1 MRPALTL
8 PPLPLILL
16 LWLAGL
22 GAAGQFAKIAV
33 PFDLVRQL
41 YPDAGAGQGW
51 LLSVISLC
59 GILFGMV
66 AGLLTARYGC
76 RRLLVAGLALGALM
90 SLWQATQPAFALMLA
105 SRMIEGLSHL
115 AIVVAAP
122 TLIAQIAP
130 EPLRNFAMTL
140 WSTFFGVAFAL
151 VAWIGLPWAQ
161 THGVAGLF
169 LCHGGVMAM
178 LAVAVWCLL
187 PADETATDAETS
199 LRPRD
204 LLARHLSA
212 YGSPRI
218 AAPAVGWLF
227 YTLTFVSLVAILPPL
242 LPENLR
248 ATIVGV
254 MPLTSIAVALLV
266 VTPLLRRWPAIGVVI
281 AGFGL
286 SALVLSGYWLG
297 VATPVL
303 CVMLFATLGL
313 VQGASF
319 AAIPALNA
327 TAQDRALANGALAQ
341 MGNLGNTLGTPLL
354 LLVLA
359 GWGTGALL
367 AAVIVIYLAGISLHL
382 WLWRRRRRE

>member
-1 MRPALTL
+1 MRLKSTL

-33 PFDLVRQL
+33 PFDMVRQL

-51 LLSVISLC
+51 LLSVISVF
-59 GILFGMV
+59 GILFGMM
-66 AGLLTARYGC
+66 AGVLVGRYGS

-90 SLWQATQPAFALMLA
+90 SFWQSAQPGFGAMLA

-130 EPLRNFAMTL
+130 DPLRNFAMTL

-161 THGVAGLF
+161 VHGVTGLF
-169 LCHGGVMAM
+169 LFHGTSMAA
-178 LAVAVWCLL
+178 LAVAVWFLL
-187 PADETATDAETS
+187 PADTVAAGGETS
-199 LRPRD
+199 LRPHA

-218 AAPAVGWLF
+218 AAPAAGWLS

-242 LPENLR
+242 LPMHLQ

-266 VTPLLRRWPAIGVVI
+266 VTPLLRRWPAPGVVM

-286 SALVLSGYWLG
+286 SALVLSGFWLG
-297 VATPVL
+297 VPTPVL
-303 CVMLFATLGL
+303 CVLLFATLGL

-327 TAQDRALANGALAQ
+327 SAQDRALANGALAQ
-341 MGNLGNTLGTPLL
+341 MGNLGNTLGTPVL

-359 GWGTGALL
+359 GWGTGGLL
-367 AAVIVIYLAGISLHL
+367 AVVILIYLAGIALHL
-382 WLWRRRRRE
+382 WLWRRRLRE